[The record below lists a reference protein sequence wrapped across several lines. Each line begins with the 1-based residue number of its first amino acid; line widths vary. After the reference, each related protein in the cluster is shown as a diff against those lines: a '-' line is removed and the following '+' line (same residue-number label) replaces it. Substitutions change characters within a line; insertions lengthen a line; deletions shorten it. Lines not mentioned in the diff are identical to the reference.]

1 MRAALNAPRRKP
13 KAIAN
18 AIPDAQLPPPRDM
31 TASAVRYWTTDAPT
45 ANEMSMPPATSTTR
59 SPAAKMRLMALMLR
73 RSNRLTRVRKV
84 SVARPSTAQMTTM
97 TRRSHPSVEAGIG
110 SARRGRG

>member
-1 MRAALNAPRRKP
+1 MDEAALNAPRRKP

-45 ANEMSMPPATSTTR
+45 ANEMSIPPATSTTR
-59 SPAAKMRLMALMLR
+59 SPAAKMR
-73 RSNRLTRVRKV
+73 
-84 SVARPSTAQMTTM
+84 
-97 TRRSHPSVEAGIG
+97 
-110 SARRGRG
+110 